1 MNLLVQGNKREEVL
15 CGGEETGFSYE
26 IIKNGKK
33 QISVDGDFTQIYGTK
48 YEEHFLGDVTR
59 NYQGVLSEFITGET
73 ERHYTEGLKTFIGTD
88 FEQHITG
95 NSQIL
100 VKGTYD
106 LDSTGAMTI
115 DGTTVNINQGTN
127 AATRI
132 CLLYTSPS
140 PRDS

>member
-1 MNLLVQGNKREEVL
+1 MNNISQSHLKI
-15 CGGEETGFSYE
+15 F
-26 IIKNGKK
+26 IK
-33 QISVDGDFTQIYGTK
+33 
-48 YEEHFLGDVTR
+48 
-59 NYQGVLSEFITGET
+59 
-73 ERHYTEGLKTFIGTD
+73 TD

-127 AATRI
+127 GATNG
-132 CLLYTSPS
+132 
-140 PRDS
+140 DSTTHVDATHSDHGATVTGSITGGSGSVKDW